1 MGAGRRPLP
10 RIVVVG
16 LGPGGHDHVTVE
28 TREAIARAEHRY
40 LRTAIHPSADLVADA
55 ITFDHLYDAA
65 DTFDDVYTEIA
76 ASLRQAAGEHGE
88 ILYAVPGSPLVLE
101 RTVRHL
107 RDADDIELV
116 VLPAMSFLDVA
127 WARLGVDPVDAGV
140 RLVDGHQFATD
151 AAGERGPLLVAHTHA
166 NWVLSDI
173 KLAVD
178 EAVGDEPVTILHAL
192 GTADEQIVEVA
203 WADLD
208 RTIEADHLTS
218 LWIPHLAA
226 PVGAAYVRFHAL
238 TRTLPRAVPVGHR
251 TDPRLADPPPARG
264 DLRGRRRHPGP
275 RSVHRVRVR
284 PAADPDADLIEELGD
299 LLYQIEFHATIAEQE
314 GRFTIADV
322 ANGIHDKLVRRH
334 PHVFGD
340 LVGSDLDTS
349 EVLSNWDDIKRDEKS
364 RTSVFDGIPRS
375 MPALAY
381 AAKVGSK
388 ASKVGFDWPD
398 VDGAFPKIAEETA
411 ELHEAMQHRPDSNDE
426 QATTATR
433 PPTRRRQLPAPASW
447 AICCSPS
454 STSRATC
461 ASIRNWRCVRPPTSS
476 APGSRASNAWH
487 GNAPSSCV
495 APTWRRSTRCGT
507 RSRRASERAVGVSGG
522 GDRRPVTLPDR
533 GPVARRTRRASAPSR
548 CASAATAT
556 R

>member
-1 MGAGRRPLP
+1 MSAGQRP

-16 LGPGGHDHVTVE
+16 LGPGSHDHVTVE
-28 TREAIARAEHRY
+28 TREAIEAAEHRY
-40 LRTAIHPSADLVADA
+40 LRTAIHPSADLVPDA
-55 ITFDHLYDAA
+55 TTFDHLYDAA

-76 ASLRQAAGEHGE
+76 SALTRAAGEHGE

-101 RTVRHL
+101 RTVRYL
-107 RDADDIELV
+107 RETDDVELV

-127 WARLGVDPVDAGV
+127 WARLGVDPVEAGV
-140 RLVDGHQFATD
+140 RLVDGHEFATA

-178 EAVGDEPVTILHAL
+178 EAAGDEAVTILHAL
-192 GTADEQIVEVA
+192 GTPDEQIVEVA

-208 RTIEADHLTS
+208 RTIDADHLTS
-218 LWIPHLAA
+218 LWIPNLAA

-238 TRTLPRAVPVGHR
+238 TRTLREQCPWDIEQTHDSLIPHLLEETYEVVDAIHALGHAETTA
-251 TDPRLADPPPARG
+251 TDPDSASD
-264 DLRGRRRHPGP
+264 
-275 RSVHRVRVR
+275 ST
-284 PAADPDADLIEELGD
+284 DPDADLIEELGD

-334 PHVFGD
+334 PHVFGH
-340 LVGSDLDTS
+340 LVGADLDTD

-398 VDGAFPKIAEETA
+398 VSGAFPKIAEETA
-411 ELHEAMQHRPDSNDE
+411 ELYEAMHHPDDPGDNDDE
-426 QATTATR
+426 SGAAARTGE
-433 PPTRRRQLPAPASW
+433 LGDLLF
-447 AICCSPS
+447 AIV
-454 STSRATC
+454 
-461 ASIRNWRCVRPPTSS
+461 N
-476 APGSRASNAWH
+476 
-487 GNAPSSCV
+487 
-495 APTWRRSTRCGT
+495 
-507 RSRRASERAVGVSGG
+507 
-522 GDRRPVTLPDR
+522 
-533 GPVARRTRRASAPSR
+533 VARHLRIDPELALR
-548 CASAATAT
+548 AATDKFRARFEGVERLARERSIELRGADLAT
-556 R
+556 LDALWDEVKARE

>member
-1 MGAGRRPLP
+1 MSSGRRP

-16 LGPGGHDHVTVE
+16 LGPGSHDHVTVE
-28 TREAIARAEHRY
+28 TREAIARAEHRF
-40 LRTAIHPSADLVADA
+40 LRTAIHPSADLVPDA
-55 ITFDHLYDAA
+55 TTFDHLYDAA
-65 DTFDDVYTEIA
+65 DTFDDVYTDIA
-76 ASLRQAAGEHGE
+76 SSLIRAAGEHGE

-101 RTVRHL
+101 RTVRYL
-107 RDADDIELV
+107 READDVELV
-116 VLPAMSFLDVA
+116 LLPAMSFLDVA

-140 RLVDGHQFATD
+140 RLVDGHEFATA

-178 EAVGDEPVTILHAL
+178 EAAGDEAVTILHAL
-192 GTADEQIVEVA
+192 GTPDEQIVEVT

-208 RTIEADHLTS
+208 RTIVADHLTS
-218 LWIPHLAA
+218 LWIPNLAA

-238 TRTLPRAVPVGHR
+238 TRTLREQCPWDIEQTHDSLIPHLLEETYEVVDAIHALDR
-251 TDPRLADPPPARG
+251 TDATATGTTATGTDSTDPDSTDA
-264 DLRGRRRHPGP
+264 
-275 RSVHRVRVR
+275 
-284 PAADPDADLIEELGD
+284 AADPDADLIEELGD

-334 PHVFGD
+334 PHVFGH
-340 LVGSDLDTS
+340 LAGNDLDTA

-398 VDGAFPKIAEETA
+398 VGGAFPKIAEETA
-411 ELHEAMQHRPDSNDE
+411 ELAEAMDHPDDDE
-426 QATTATR
+426 TGIAARTGELGDLLFAIVNVARHLRIDPELALRAATDKF
-433 PPTRRRQLPAPASW
+433 
-447 AICCSPS
+447 
-454 STSRATC
+454 
-461 ASIRNWRCVRPPTSS
+461 
-476 APGSRASNAWH
+476 
-487 GNAPSSCV
+487 
-495 APTWRRSTRCGT
+495 
-507 RSRRASERAVGVSGG
+507 RSRFEGVERLARERSIELRGAELA
-522 GDRRPVTLPDR
+522 TLDALWDE
-533 GPVARRTRRASAPSR
+533 VK
-548 CASAATAT
+548 ATE
-556 R
+556 